1 MEFRTPLF
9 ALCALMPATA
19 HAASLDQSTLT
30 EVVKEVSILDPA
42 SKTRKPAKPND
53 LFKTPQVLRTGPDS
67 RAEMLAEDQTVTR
80 VGANTLFSFEPSK
93 REINLQQGSVLFNS
107 PTGKGGGTI
116 KTAAATAAVLGTTLI
131 AVTTRNGGFK
141 VLLIE
146 GQAKVTTPN
155 GENRTLKAGQMTFVL
170 PGQKLG
176 PVYQFQLKEQVTA
189 SRLVGGFKKDLPS
202 LPKIQQA
209 IQQQQAEVQKGKLV
223 PTGLLAGDTPS
234 VAYRTDVGA
243 RETAI
248 REEQAQR
255 DGRKP
260 PQPPP
265 PTLADDPDEARFQLA
280 RNSDAILSGGGLPAD
295 RLFARDNPAILS
307 RRPIDPADPKDT
319 ANSRVLVSRNLTIA
333 SPSVLFGE
341 PGLNSQ
347 FVLAFGDLYFAQST
361 LLDSPETR
369 LNLTAGGTMRNL
381 EGVRVETNSPNF
393 ELVAHGDT
401 LALGKTGNND
411 PATFSDL
418 KPLTLK
424 SFVIENTAGN
434 VFLHAPSLQLDNA
447 GLIARGTLA
456 VRSEGSVNLK
466 QNVSGLETWQEFR
479 ENENNPQA
487 DPQFPRTGTALQAG
501 NDLRVVAKVNLDA
514 DTSDFVA
521 ERTSLHAGG
530 KMKLQ
535 NARFSNRDVDGLRGR
550 VELSAG
556 QELRVDQTRI
566 RAREVVMRAVSIDV
580 NQLDVTH
587 GFYSSTEPLSPQSPR
602 TELIAENLL
611 RVNGAQFQSQR
622 VIMRADTI
630 DLSEVHFIEGSR
642 VELLSRLGTKGAD
655 YTTAINGPNPASQP
669 GKVNFLSNVT
679 YGGQPAPTR
688 IVTSPSP
695 EARGIVIRPR

>member
-1 MEFRTPLF
+1 MEFRTLLF
-9 ALCALMPATA
+9 AFCVLLPAMA
-19 HAASLDQSTLT
+19 QAASLDQSTLT

-42 SKTRKPAKPND
+42 SKTRKSAKPND
-53 LFKTPQVLRTGPDS
+53 LFKTPQVLRTGSDS

-146 GQAKVTTPN
+146 GHAKVTTPS

-189 SRLVGGFKKDLPS
+189 SRLISGFKKELPS

-209 IQQQQAEVQKGKLV
+209 VQMQQAAVQKGKLV

-243 RETAI
+243 RETGI
-248 REEQAQR
+248 KEEQAR
-255 DGRKP
+255 MDERKP

-265 PTLADDPDEARFQLA
+265 VADDPDETRFQLA
-280 RNSDAILSGGGLPAD
+280 RNSDALVSGGGLPAE

-307 RRPIDPADPKDT
+307 RRPIDSTDPRDT
-319 ANSRVLVSRNLTIA
+319 ANSRVLVSRNLTLA
-333 SPSVLFGE
+333 SPTVRFGE
-341 PGLNSQ
+341 PGLDSQ
-347 FVLAFGDLYFAQST
+347 FVLAFGDLNFAQST
-361 LLDSPETR
+361 FLDSPDTR
-369 LNLTAGGTMRNL
+369 LNLTAGGTVRNL
-381 EGVRVETNSPNF
+381 EGARVQTNSPNF
-393 ELVAHGDT
+393 ELVAHGDE
-401 LALGKTGNND
+401 LPPIKMGNKS

-418 KPLTLK
+418 KPLSLK
-424 SFVIENTAGN
+424 SFVLENTAGN
-434 VFLHAPSLQLDNA
+434 LFLYAPSLQLDNA
-447 GLIARGTLA
+447 GLVAKGTLA

-466 QNVSGLETWQEFR
+466 QNVSALNSWQQFYSGT
-479 ENENNPQA
+479 NNAQA
-487 DPQFPRTGTALQAG
+487 DPRFPGTGTALQAG
-501 NDLRVVAKVNLDA
+501 DDLRLHAAVNLNA

-521 ERTSLHAGG
+521 ERTYLQAGG
-530 KMKLQ
+530 RMTIQ

-550 VELSAG
+550 VELVAG
-556 QELRVDQTRI
+556 QELRVD
-566 RAREVVMRAVSIDV
+566 RARIHAKEVVMRAVSIDV
-580 NQLDVTH
+580 NQVDVTH
-587 GFYSSTEPLSPQSPR
+587 GFYMQTGLLTEQSTR

-611 RVNGAQFQSQR
+611 RVNGAQFQSQK
-622 VIMRADTI
+622 VIMRAGTI
-630 DLSEVHFIEGSR
+630 DLSNVHFSEGSR
-642 VELLSRLGTKGAD
+642 VELFSRLGVKGAD
-655 YTTAINGPNPASQP
+655 FTVGNNPNPASEA

-688 IVTSPSP
+688 ILTTPSP

>member
-53 LFKTPQVLRTGPDS
+53 LFKTPQVLRTGSDS

-176 PVYQFQLKEQVTA
+176 PVYQFQLKEQVSA

-209 IQQQQAEVQKGKLV
+209 IQQQQTAVQKGKLV

-248 REEQAQR
+248 KEEQAPR

-260 PQPPP
+260 PLPPP
-265 PTLADDPDEARFQLA
+265 LPDDSDEARFQLA

-319 ANSRVLVSRNLTIA
+319 ANSRVLVSRNLTLAAPRIG
-333 SPSVLFGE
+333 FGE
-341 PGLNSQ
+341 PGLDNQ
-347 FVLAFGDLYFAQST
+347 FVLAFGDLYFAEST
-361 LLDSPETR
+361 LLDSPDTR

-381 EGVRVETNSPNF
+381 DGVRVQTNSPNF

-401 LALGKTGNND
+401 LALGTTGNND
-411 PATFSDL
+411 PASFSDL
-418 KPLTLK
+418 KPLSLK
-424 SFVIENTAGN
+424 GFVIENTAGN

-456 VRSEGSVNLK
+456 VRSEGSVNLQ
-466 QNVSGLETWQEFR
+466 QNVSGLETWREFQSG
-479 ENENNPQA
+479 ENSPQA
-487 DPQFPRTGTALQAG
+487 DPRFPKTGTALQAG
-501 NDLRVVAKVNLDA
+501 NDLRFMAKVNLDA
-514 DTSDFVA
+514 NTSDFVA
-521 ERTSLHAGG
+521 ERTYLQAGG
-530 KMKLQ
+530 KMKVQ

-630 DLSEVHFIEGSR
+630 DLTEVHFSEGSR
-642 VELLSRLGTKGAD
+642 VELFSRLGTKGAD
-655 YTTAINGPNPASQP
+655 FTTAISGPNPTSQP

-695 EARGIVIRPR
+695 DQRGIVIRPR